1 MCLVGVLAWKLGQQ
15 RKNKEEEGRIA
26 AGTAM
31 AAAAATAGGGG
42 GNTGNNSGNN
52 NNIGGAGA
60 GAVSGGVNYVPSGS
74 GEEAAWTKIEATATE
89 SELDTGHEEGGNGHV
104 QDTML

>member
-1 MCLVGVLAWKLGQQ
+1 
-15 RKNKEEEGRIA
+15 
-26 AGTAM
+26 M
-31 AAAAATAGGGG
+31 AAAAGG
-42 GNTGNNSGNN
+42 GNTGNSSGNSN
-52 NNIGGAGA
+52 GSAGA